1 MKRHH
6 HPSRTWRALAP
17 FVVWGVLGAVVAC
30 TELTALK
37 QENPGQL
44 SAATLFVPANAQ
56 LLVNGAIGDFEC
68 AFSRY
73 TVGSGVLMD
82 ELAVAISNGGDFD
95 YDRRTLLAN
104 APYGTTACPTT
115 GAANMQFPGIY
126 TPLSTARASADTI
139 AAKLEGWTDT
149 QVANRTKLIGQAY
162 AYAGYSLVL
171 LGEGMCSAAINL
183 SAEMTPAQLFGEA
196 KTRFD
201 KAIAAA
207 TTASDATTLNLATMG
222 RARTLQNLGSLALA
236 AADAA
241 KITDNTYVANITTD
255 ATVGRRQNGIYVT
268 TVLNFFFTVDPS
280 YRGLTFGGV
289 ADPRVSVVSAGKN
302 GTSGAAVFQASKA
315 LVATAPI
322 ALTRWSEAQL
332 IQAENF
338 VATGNLSAAVA
349 IINALHT
356 KATLP
361 AYDGTGQTAA
371 QVLAQL
377 IDERRREFFLEGH
390 RLGDIRRYALTL
402 FPATGSP
409 FSNGGTYGSQS
420 CFPLPDVERINNPNI
435 ATP

>member
-1 MKRHH
+1 MNRHH
-6 HPSRTWRALAP
+6 HSSRTRWTFAP
-17 FVVWGVLGAVVAC
+17 FAVWGLLGAAAC
-30 TELTALK
+30 SELTALK

-44 SAATLFVPANAQ
+44 SAATVYVPANAQ
-56 LLVNGAIGDFEC
+56 LLINGAIGDFEC

-73 TVGSGVLMD
+73 TVGSGLLMD
-82 ELAVAISNGGDFD
+82 ELAVAISNTGDFD
-95 YDRRTLLAN
+95 YDRRTLLTN

-126 TPLSTARASADTI
+126 TPLSIARASADTI
-139 AAKLEGWTDT
+139 AAKLEGWTDA
-149 QVANRTKLIGQAY
+149 QVTNRTKLIGQAY

-183 SAEMTPAQLFGEA
+183 SAEMTPAQLFAEA

-207 TTASDATTLNLATMG
+207 TTASDATTLSLATMG
-222 RARTLQNLGSLALA
+222 RARTFQNLGSLASA

-241 KITDNTYVANITTD
+241 KITDNSYVANTTAD
-255 ATVGRRQNGIYVT
+255 ATNGRRQNGIYVT
-268 TVLNFFFTVDPS
+268 TVLNFYFTVDPS
-280 YRGLTFGGV
+280 YRGLTVGGV
-289 ADPRVSVVSAGKN
+289 ADPRVAVVNSGKN
-302 GTSGAAVFQASKA
+302 GSSGAAVWQASKA

-356 KATLP
+356 KAALP
-361 AYDGTGQTAA
+361 AYDGTGQSAA
-371 QVLAQL
+371 QLLTQL

-390 RLGDIRRYALTL
+390 RLGDIRRYSLTL
-402 FPATGSP
+402 SPASGSP
-409 FSNGGTYGSQS
+409 FGNGGTYGSQS

-435 ATP
+435 GTP